1 MGVVLCNDCKKP
13 TFLLTPILKDG
24 KFIYVCEDCHKKVLK
39 AKVEISVR
47 SSTSIKEEKEK

>member
-13 TFLLTPILKDG
+13 AFPLTPVLKDG

-47 SSTSIKEEKEK
+47 SSTSVKEEKEK